1 MTTYHLDFNAIIG
14 PGPGTTSWRIDGY
27 TNGWAT
33 EDAIAVANSHARGT
47 TSTGED
53 TVELWETPDD
63 APVYYELDATG
74 LRKPL
79 RFQTRAGDGDD
90 VGRCIELFYQRHPD
104 GRIDIEYVPVPG
116 PPGPTSIEGYLY
128 HQARPLRFTPV
139 TTDQPSAT
147 SWTVTLLDDTIPGG
161 IAPDND
167 FITEYEGSLLLDVKQ
182 TDNYK
187 VTLSV
192 KHTFGDG
199 TVIVSTRPLLYRI
212 QQSAL
217 ISIPLASFN
226 SRSQISLG
234 SYTDQ
239 DGRTIEITQAL
250 LDAATRITVD
260 VILERDQGETFVL
273 EDASLELGRVTWYQ
287 LSAVVP
293 NPGIGPEGPA
303 GRGVQSITEANDA
316 LTVTLTDNTVE
327 GPFPLPKGDDG
338 EPGKDGAQG
347 PGLVYVYTTA
357 PDGSPPATPT
367 GGLVDP
373 ATFTVTTAPTGWA
386 AAPTTPTSGRALYQ
400 SFTLVDPAT
409 HTAPYAPTWSTP
421 IIAGEQG
428 PVGPRGVGV
437 KSVAENNN
445 ELTVTLT
452 DDTVEGPFTL
462 PKGDKGDAGRGIK
475 SVTDAANE
483 LTVTL
488 TDDTVEGPFTLPK
501 GDKGDAGR
509 GIKSVTENNDAL
521 TVTLTDDSTEGPFT
535 LPRGPQGLPGTA
547 GSLALTQVGSTINL
561 TTTADTSIALSAL
574 TDIIMMRARK
584 GTTEG
589 NTAFY
594 RKADLSTVQAFQVG
608 NQATEYV
615 AVTESGANLSVK
627 GGGTGITLDVF
638 NVTSGTQGPPGRGIK
653 SITDAANELTVTL
666 TDDSTEGPFALPAGA
681 DGRGVPTGGTTG
693 QVLGKKSGTDYDTE
707 WGVWSTHTDDSLTGT
722 GASTSDKLGIAD
734 GGVEAKHIKAGA
746 VTAPAIG
753 ADQVGKSELVP
764 LQELPTPGPTDG
776 LKIVGLKADRSAY
789 ELVEAPGDEFTPTQA
804 NLYPSVK
811 PMLEAYDSSSTIE
824 PVTFSDD
831 DSNHVVKLGVRR
843 DVIGTDWVNLSVGF
857 AFSVG
862 VIVPRQ
868 SRFYICIKA
877 HTKGSKGPDNDP
889 TNWKVLTTWAGTWA
903 AGWYDPGEVVVK
915 DDVIYFA
922 TSAVVMDDP
931 APDADTNTKW
941 LAAGSGSSGGS
952 GGGAGHYTVLV
963 NNQDVTGSATLVD
976 LSSYSFAEN
985 EVVEFVLS
993 STNSDSTRGVGF
1005 SMPGGSDTKWRTL
1018 SGTTFAFSNG
1028 ENIRDTHSTA
1038 SITAVWTGTS
1048 APTNDDRISVYALV
1062 STKKATLHMI
1072 RAASPGSSFTPSQAK
1087 LYPYIAPMMK
1097 DGTTGITY
1105 TDDDAAGTI
1114 TPVLALTKERLYT
1127 DTKGI
1132 DKAGNNVEIVESDT
1146 NSQRVWNVRLPDYAA
1161 PRIYALDSRDV
1172 RTVKPPYSYS
1182 ITSEGFTLTPGSR
1195 FMEPGPVSTHGY
1207 DASHPGFARDTTNS
1221 SNNYNGTEFSLANA
1235 GTLTRKFAMS
1245 TEITLANERQ
1255 YSSAETLTMRVFVG
1269 GYFKT
1274 KPAPDGQVIY
1284 TKTWQFS
1291 GGYQDAFHFDW
1302 ELTLSQRGRG
1312 RREHD
1317 WWRCDYEWVTASGEV
1332 VRGQIQAAKHTPSL
1346 PALGSIPKQSFTHRG
1361 TQDLDEIRDWI
1372 PAELMP
1378 QISSV
1383 SRIAT
1388 FNIGD
1393 PDTTGTNAPNESDK
1407 SDVLLPTV
1415 DSTTPFL
1422 RAAQD
1427 LSRLKLN
1434 IAGNAQVGAGDV
1446 YLCSRIQGFP
1456 PVVLAN
1462 TAASS
1467 AWTMDYTEQGV
1478 MSLQDY
1484 YVIDVKGAGMGS
1496 PTAMWDANPGGPKI
1510 NNVIDGIFHTAHLV
1524 AGINFTP
1531 VVTDEIS
1538 IDDDQLTQAA
1548 EAGLLHV
1555 IRLYSGNAVAE
1566 LPMRGIPRPVP
1577 FGSGSTKRH
1586 SIGPGRVKIDAQG
1599 TGGNN
1604 TLVWINPYRDIHGLH
1619 FSIRGS
1625 TGAAQECYISGAEIE
1640 YALYKV

>member
-1 MTTYHLDFNAIIG
+1 MTTYHLDFNAIVG

-90 VGRCIELFYQRHPD
+90 VGRCIELFYERHPD

-147 SWTVTLLDDTIPGG
+147 SWSVTLLDDTIPGG

-167 FITEYEGSLLLDVKQ
+167 FVTEYEGSLLLDVKQ

-428 PVGPRGVGV
+428 PVGPRGTGI
-437 KSVAENNN
+437 KSVTENNN

-452 DDTVEGPFTL
+452 NDSTEGPFPL

-475 SVTDAANE
+475 SVTDAANQ

-488 TDDTVEGPFTLPK
+488 TDDSTEGPFPLPK

-627 GGGTGITLDVF
+627 GGSTGITLDVF

-681 DGRGVPTGGTTG
+681 DGRGVPAGGKTGELLAKTSDADFA
-693 QVLGKKSGTDYDTE
+693 LGY
-707 WGVWSTHTDDSLTGT
+707 GVWSTHTDDSLTG
-722 GASTSDKLGIAD
+722 GGSTTADKLGIAA

-811 PMLEAYDSSSTIE
+811 PMLEAYDSSSTIA
-824 PVTFSDD
+824 PLVFDD
-831 DSNHVVKLGVRR
+831 EDSEHIVKMGVRR
-843 DVIGTDWVNLSVGF
+843 DVITTDWVNLPVGF
-857 AFSVG
+857 AFRFG
-862 VIVPRQ
+862 QIVFRGTRP
-868 SRFYICIKA
+868 YVCIKA
-877 HTKGSKGPDNDP
+877 HTKAAAGPDNDP
-889 TNWKVLTTWAGTWA
+889 TNWKPLTTWAGTWA
-903 AGWYDPGEVVVK
+903 AGWYDPGEAVLHN
-915 DDVIYFA
+915 DVIYFA
-922 TSAVVMDDP
+922 TAAVVMDDP

-941 LAAGSGSSGGS
+941 KATGSGSGGDS
-952 GGGAGHYTVLV
+952 GGGAGHYTLVLD
-963 NNQDVTGSATLVD
+963 NKDVTSQATLVD
-976 LSSYSFAEN
+976 LSSYSFAQN

-993 STNSDSTRGVGF
+993 STNADSTRGIGF
-1005 SMPGGSDTKWRTL
+1005 AMPGGSDTKWRTL
-1018 SGTTFAFSNG
+1018 AGTTFSFSNS
-1028 ENIRDTHSTA
+1028 ENVRNTHQAA
-1038 SITAVWTGTS
+1038 SITAVWTGDS
-1048 APTNDDRISVYALV
+1048 APTNDDRPSVFALV
-1062 STKKATLHMI
+1062 TTKKATLHMV

-1087 LYPYIAPMMK
+1087 LYPFIAPMMT
-1097 DGTTGITY
+1097 DGTTGVTF
-1105 TDDDAAGTI
+1105 TKDAAAATI
-1114 TPVLALTKERLYT
+1114 TPVFTPTKALLYPT
-1127 DTKGI
+1127 VKQMP
-1132 DKAGNNVEIVESDT
+1132 KAGNNIKITFDDT
-1146 NSQRVWNVRLPDYAA
+1146 TGEWVTDARLPDEAA
-1161 PRIYALDSRDV
+1161 PNFYALDSRDV

-1182 ITSEGFTLTPGSR
+1182 TTSEGWTLTPGTR
-1195 FMEPGPVSTHGY
+1195 TMEPGPVSYEGY
-1207 DASHPGFARDTTNS
+1207 DNSHPGFARDTTNS
-1221 SNNYNGTEFSLANA
+1221 SNNYNGVDFSLANA
-1235 GTLTRKFAMS
+1235 GTLVRKFAMS

-1255 YSSAETLTMRVFVG
+1255 YSSDETLTMRVYVG

-1274 KPAPDGQVIY
+1274 KPAADGQVIY
-1284 TKTWQFS
+1284 TKTWQFT

-1302 ELTLSQRGRG
+1302 ELTLSQAGRIG
-1312 RREHD
+1312 EHD
-1317 WWRCDYEWVTASGEV
+1317 WWRCDYLWTTGSGEV

-1361 TQDLDEIRDWI
+1361 TQDLDEIGAWI

-1415 DSTTPFL
+1415 DSTTPFM

-1427 LSRLKLN
+1427 LSRVKLHV
-1434 IAGNAQVGAGDV
+1434 AGNAQVGAGDV

-1456 PVVLAN
+1456 PTVLGN

-1467 AWTMDYTEQGV
+1467 AWTIDYTAQGV
-1478 MSLQDY
+1478 MSLEDF
-1484 YVIDVKGAGMGS
+1484 YVIDTKGAGMGS
-1496 PTAMWDANPGGPKI
+1496 PTATWDANPGGPKI
-1510 NNVIDGIFHTAHLV
+1510 NQVIDGVFHTAALV
-1524 AGINFTP
+1524 AGINYTP
-1531 VVTDEIS
+1531 GLTSELS
-1538 IDDDQLTQAA
+1538 IDDDELTEAA
-1548 EAGLLHV
+1548 EAGLLHT
-1555 IRLYSGNAVAE
+1555 IRIWSAGTVSAYE
-1566 LPMRGIPRPVP
+1566 LRGIPRPVP
-1577 FGSGSTKRH
+1577 FGSGSNK
-1586 SIGPGRVKIDAQG
+1586 RVKIGPLWLAGASNGEPTLITFVDA
-1599 TGGNN
+1599 
-1604 TLVWINPYRDIHGLH
+1604 YRDIHGLH
-1619 FSIRGS
+1619 FQLKATNGNELRAWVDS
-1625 TGAAQECYISGAEIE
+1625 AQIE
-1640 YALYKV
+1640 YEKYTTA